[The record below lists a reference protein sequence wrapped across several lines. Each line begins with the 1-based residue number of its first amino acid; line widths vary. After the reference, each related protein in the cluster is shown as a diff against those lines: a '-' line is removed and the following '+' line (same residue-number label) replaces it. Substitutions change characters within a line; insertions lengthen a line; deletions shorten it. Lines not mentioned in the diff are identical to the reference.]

1 MADAYPSGTWRGAAR
16 LADTCAGDV
25 MRAWHS
31 VAVYWL
37 GGIPLVGWAQLPPG
51 LAGDGK
57 VVGEV
62 VRQAPGLASPVAAPA
77 EAFKVLR
84 EENVLLRRKVDLLE
98 KKVELLQ
105 GRIRELEGAR

>member
-1 MADAYPSGTWRGAAR
+1 MADAYPPCTWRGAAR

-31 VAVYWL
+31 AGVVWL
-37 GGIPLVGWAQLPPG
+37 GVIPLVGWAQLPPG

-57 VVGEV
+57 AVGEV
-62 VRQAPGLASPVAAPA
+62 VRQAPGLTTPAVSPPA
-77 EAFKVLR
+77 ELKALR
-84 EENVLLRRKVDLLE
+84 DENALLRRKVELLE